1 MSYLTSMSTHMHTD
15 TISTSKLSIGFGR
28 HTVVA
33 NIEFTT
39 SPGALVVL
47 IGTNGSG
54 KSTLLKTLAGMLKPI
69 SGSVKILDGDPGKSP
84 RRVAYLPQHPISS
97 HTLPLRAR
105 DVVAMGRFANLG
117 LFNRESEEDKKILK
131 TSLERT
137 GSIEFAE
144 KPLRDL
150 SSGQQQ
156 RTHLAQV
163 LARQAEILLLDEP
176 TAAVDFLARID
187 LWRLIEGLRASG
199 TTILLT
205 SHHLAEAERLCKR
218 VALMRDGRVVA
229 QGSVPEL
236 LARVPGQAV
245 AKVQSADKAAIM
257 QRAHHLGWP
266 VRQHADQISLLLPHA
281 LGLREIVDALDGTGL
296 SAVRVEPVT
305 LEDAY
310 LELVGDSAFIP

>member
-1 MSYLTSMSTHMHTD
+1 MPTK
-15 TISTSKLSIGFGR
+15 TILASHLSIGFGK

-84 RRVAYLPQHPISS
+84 RRIAYLPQHPISS

-117 LFNRESEEDKKILK
+117 LFNRESLEDKKILQ

-137 GSIEFAE
+137 GAIEFAE

-163 LARQAEILLLDEP
+163 LTRQAEILLLDEP
-176 TAAVDFLARID
+176 TAGLDINGRKLVAELIASERARGVTVVMATHELQDAESANTVMLLAQRVVSIGAP
-187 LWRLIEGLRASG
+187 E
-199 TTILLT
+199 
-205 SHHLAEAERLCKR
+205 
-218 VALMRDGRVVA
+218 VALRD
-229 QGSVPEL
+229 EY
-236 LARVPGQAV
+236 
-245 AKVQSADKAAIM
+245 
-257 QRAHHLGWP
+257 
-266 VRQHADQISLLLPHA
+266 
-281 LGLREIVDALDGTGL
+281 LRECFGFTQ
-296 SAVRVEPVT
+296 PH
-305 LEDAY
+305 
-310 LELVGDSAFIP
+310 